1 MNVVGVMPVFAAW
14 ILDPI
19 YNVMGAVL
27 AFFYSIVPSYG
38 LAIILLT
45 MAVRIFLIP
54 LTTKQVRSQ
63 QAMQRIQPELKRLQA
78 KYKNDR
84 QKLNEEMMKFYKENK
99 VNPVAGCLP
108 ILLQTPLFLVL
119 YRLILGLNHQPLP
132 KHLPK
137 SSELY
142 VSLLGAG
149 GKMVSAGVDLAR
161 SASTAK
167 GFGSALPY
175 YVLIAI
181 TVATGYYQQRQMSA
195 RLPKDAVNN
204 QMQMIGKIFPVVF
217 GFISFSL
224 PAGVVLYFIVSN
236 LWQVGQQAITF
247 RKFPPVGAGDAIGTT
262 ATDGK
267 PSPASKPSANGRSSG
282 SSRSPGKNK
291 VLGAGKQETNGKG
304 KGRAQSSSSAPSPRR
319 GQKNNTKPASKGKRP
334 PPSARPKGLAAPGSE
349 RPSGQ
354 GSGPSPGLKGP
365 SAKNARRKDT

>member
-1 MNVVGVMPVFAAW
+1 VVAVTPVLGAW

-19 YNVMGAVL
+19 YKAMGTVL

-45 MAVRIFLIP
+45 MTVRIFLIP

-108 ILLQTPLFLVL
+108 ILLQAPLFLVL
-119 YRLILGLNHQPLP
+119 YRLILGLNNKPRPKNLP
-132 KHLPK
+132 V

-142 VSLLGAG
+142 TSLLGAG

-161 SASTAK
+161 SASTVK
-167 GFGSALPY
+167 GLGTALPY

-181 TVATGYYQQRQMSA
+181 TVATGYYQQRQMSS
-195 RLPKDAVNN
+195 RLPKDSVNA
-204 QMQMIGKIFPVVF
+204 QMQMIGKVFPIVF

-236 LWQVGQQAITF
+236 VWQVGQQALTF
-247 RKFPPVGAGDAIGTT
+247 RKFPPPPAAGGGNST
-262 ATDGK
+262 AASSQESGHPKSGPNGKRPPGK
-267 PSPASKPSANGRSSG
+267 PGGNGKGPRSSG
-282 SSRSPGKNK
+282 PSSGERPTSGPG
-291 VLGAGKQETNGKG
+291 
-304 KGRAQSSSSAPSPRR
+304 GRPSSTA
-319 GQKNNTKPASKGKRP
+319 KGKRP
-334 PPSARPKGLAAPGSE
+334 PPSPRPKGLPHPGGK
-349 RPSGQ
+349 PGQ
-354 GSGPSPGLKGP
+354 KGST
-365 SAKNARRKDT
+365 SAKNSRRKDT